1 MPVFQI
7 DGEPVEYEPGEKVLS
22 AALRCGKI
30 IPHYCYHPGMSIVA
44 TCRMCLVDVIDLGNG
59 RPAPKLQ
66 TACSVDATE
75 GMKIETFN
83 QKVEEGR
90 KLVNEFLLINHP
102 LDCPIC
108 DQSGECTLQDYSFKY
123 GSGKSEMDYSKR
135 VNGWRDIGTFVA
147 LERNR
152 CIQCS
157 RCDRFTREITGT
169 NEFGMFNRG
178 HELAVDTYTD
188 RPMTNKFQG
197 NMADICPVGAI
208 TEKEFRFKRR
218 VWKLKKNHSICTGCS
233 TGCNVTI
240 EHDRNE
246 VFRLKPHENQNVNKW
261 WLCDEGRLT
270 YRKMNEKKS
279 RINQPLGLIGEN
291 LEGISWEKAYGAIA
305 ERIRELKPLPQEVL
319 ALTDT
324 HASNEELFLIQK
336 LLKEGFSSE
345 NIFCPFPKWEQSES
359 DFFINT
365 LITTDKTPN
374 RAGALALHIKGDL
387 KNTKLKKVI
396 EGELKVVF
404 VLGNPFENELEFKEI
419 IKRTQLVIHIGVF
432 HNSWSE
438 IADVVLPGQ
447 FYSEKEGTYTNK
459 NQRVQSTEIAVKA
472 LRRTRPEWQIISELS
487 QALGHKSSFESI
499 PQVFNAM
506 VQEAKAFTGISFDKI
521 GSFGIELTKNTKDPG
536 KKVVPEMTAI

>member
-1 MPVFQI
+1 MPVFHI
-7 DGEPVEYEPGEKVLS
+7 DDQPVEFQPGEKILS
-22 AALRCGKI
+22 AALRNGKK

-44 TCRMCLVDVIDLGNG
+44 TCRMCVVDIVDLGNG

-66 TACSVDATE
+66 TACSVDAAE
-75 GMKIETFN
+75 GMKIETIN

-108 DQSGECTLQDYSFKY
+108 DQSGECSLQDYSYEY

-135 VNGWRDIGTFVA
+135 VYGWRDIGTFVS

-157 RCDRFTREITGT
+157 RCERFTREITGT

-178 HELAVDTYTD
+178 HELTVDTYTD
-188 RPMTNKFQG
+188 RKMINKFQG

-218 VWKLKKNHSICTGCS
+218 VWKLKKNRSVCIGCS

-246 VFRLKPHENQNVNKW
+246 VFRLKPYENQNVNKW
-261 WLCDEGRLT
+261 WMCDEGRLT
-270 YRKMNEKKS
+270 YQIMNERKT
-279 RINQPLGLIGEN
+279 RINRPLGRVGEN
-291 LEGISWEKAYGAIA
+291 LQNISWQEAYRAIA
-305 ERIRELKPLPQEVL
+305 ERISEMKPNGKEVI

-324 HASNEELFLIQK
+324 HATNEELFLLKK
-336 LLKEGFSSE
+336 LLKEKFLSD
-345 NIFCPFPKWEQSES
+345 NIFCPLPKWEQIDSEL
-359 DFFINT
+359 FIKT

-374 RAGALALHIKGDL
+374 RAGALALQIKGDAE
-387 KNTKLKKVI
+387 NTEVSNSVD
-396 EGELKVVF
+396 GELKVVII
-404 VLGNPFENELEFKEI
+404 LGNPFEKDNEIQQK
-419 IKRTQLVIHIGVF
+419 IKSAQLLVHIGAY
-432 HNSWSE
+432 HNCWSE

-447 FYSEKEGTYTNK
+447 YYSEKKGTFTNK
-459 NQRVQSTEIAVKA
+459 LQQVQAIEIAIQA
-472 LRRTRPEWQIISELS
+472 LRRSRPEWQIIVELAN
-487 QALGHKSSFESI
+487 ALGQEFNFSNVN
-499 PQVFNAM
+499 QVFATMAKETTAFSGLSLEQTALNGIKLKKTFTDTGM
-506 VQEAKAFTGISFDKI
+506 KLVQEPA
-521 GSFGIELTKNTKDPG
+521 
-536 KKVVPEMTAI
+536 

>member
-1 MPVFQI
+1 MPFFQI
-7 DGEPVEYEPGEKVLS
+7 DGEPVEYEPDEKVLS
-22 AALRCGKI
+22 AALRSGKV
-30 IPHYCYHPGMSIVA
+30 IPHYCYHPGMSVVA
-44 TCRMCLVDVIDLGNG
+44 TCRMCLVDVIDFGNG

-66 TACSVDATE
+66 TACSIDATE
-75 GMKIETFN
+75 GMKVETLN

-90 KLVNEFLLINHP
+90 KLVNEFLLVNHP

-108 DQSGECTLQDYSFKY
+108 DQSGECVLQDYSFEY

-178 HELAVDTYTD
+178 HELTLDTYAD

-218 VWKLKKNHSICTGCS
+218 VWKLKKNYSICTGCS
-233 TGCNVTI
+233 SGCNITI

-270 YRKMNEKKS
+270 YRRMNERKT
-279 RINQPLGLIGEN
+279 RIPRPLGRVDGN
-291 LEGISWEKAYGAIA
+291 LEGVSWGEAYGAIVK
-305 ERIRELKPLPQEVL
+305 RVKELKPFPHEVL

-324 HASNEELFLIQK
+324 RASNEELFLLQK
-336 LLKEGFSSE
+336 LLKEGFSSD
-345 NIFCPFPKWEQSES
+345 NIFCPLPKWGQSES

-365 LITTDKTPN
+365 LITTDKTSN
-374 RAGALALHIKGDL
+374 RAGALALKIKGDE
-387 KNTKLKKVI
+387 KNAKLKKVI
-396 EGELKVVF
+396 ERELKVVF
-404 VLGNPFENELEFKEI
+404 ILGNPFEAESEIKEI
-419 IKRTQLVIHIGVF
+419 IKRTQLVVHLGVF
-432 HNSWSE
+432 HNSWGE
-438 IADVVLPGQ
+438 IADVILPGRY
-447 FYSEKEGTYTNK
+447 YSEKEGTYTNK
-459 NQRVQSTEIAVKA
+459 HQRVQSTEIAIQA
-472 LRRTRPEWQIISELS
+472 LRRTRPEWQILTELLQS
-487 QALGHKSSFESI
+487 LGQTNCFDSV
-499 PQVFNAM
+499 PQVFAAM
-506 VQEAKAFTGISFDKI
+506 VQEAKAFSGVSFDKI
-521 GSFGIELTKNTKDPG
+521 GSLGIELKNKTKDTG
-536 KKVVPEMTAI
+536 MKVLVKQT

>member
-1 MPVFQI
+1 MPFFQI
-7 DGEPVEYEPGEKVLS
+7 DGEPVEYEPGEKVIS
-22 AALRCGKI
+22 AALRSGKI
-30 IPHYCYHPGMSIVA
+30 IPHYCYHPGMSVVA
-44 TCRMCLVDVIDLGNG
+44 TCRMCLVDVIDMGNG

-66 TACSVDATE
+66 TACSLDSME
-75 GMKIETFN
+75 GMKVETLN
-83 QKVEEGR
+83 QKVEEGQ
-90 KLVNEFLLINHP
+90 KLVNEFLLVNHP
-102 LDCPIC
+102 LDCPVC
-108 DQSGECTLQDYSFKY
+108 DQSGECILQDYSFKY

-147 LERNR
+147 MERNR

-178 HELAVDTYTD
+178 HELTLDTYAD

-218 VWKLKKNHSICTGCS
+218 VWKLKKNYSICTGCS
-233 TGCNVTI
+233 SGCNVTI

-270 YRKMNEKKS
+270 YRMMNERKT
-279 RINQPLGLIGEN
+279 RILRPLGRVEGN
-291 LEGISWEKAYGAIA
+291 LEGVSWEEAYGAIVK
-305 ERIRELKPLPQEVL
+305 RVKELKPFPHEVL

-324 HASNEELFLIQK
+324 RASNEELFLLQK
-336 LLKEGFSSE
+336 LLKEGFSSD
-345 NIFCPFPKWEQSES
+345 NIFCPLPKWGQSES

-374 RAGALALHIKGDL
+374 RAGALALKIKGDE
-387 KNTKLKKVI
+387 KNAKLKKVI

-404 VLGNPFENELEFKEI
+404 ILGNPFETESEIKEI
-419 IKRTQLVIHIGVF
+419 IKRTQLVVHLGVF
-432 HNSWSE
+432 HNSWGE

-447 FYSEKEGTYTNK
+447 YYSEKEGTYTNK
-459 NQRVQSTEIAVKA
+459 HQRVQSTEIAIQA
-472 LRRTRPEWQIISELS
+472 LRRTRPEWQILAELLQS
-487 QALGHKSSFESI
+487 LGQTSCFDSV
-499 PQVFNAM
+499 PQVFAAM
-506 VQEAKAFTGISFDKI
+506 VQEAKAFSGVSFDEI
-521 GSFGIELTKNTKDPG
+521 GSLGIELKNKTKDTG
-536 KKVVPEMTAI
+536 MKVLVKQA

>member
-1 MPVFQI
+1 MPFFQI

-22 AALRCGKI
+22 AALRSGKI
-30 IPHYCYHPGMSIVA
+30 IPHYCYHPGMSVVA
-44 TCRMCLVDVIDLGNG
+44 TCRMCLVDVIDMGNG

-66 TACSVDATE
+66 TACSLDAME
-75 GMKIETFN
+75 GMKVETLN
-83 QKVEEGR
+83 QKVEEGQE
-90 KLVNEFLLINHP
+90 LVNEFLLVNHP

-108 DQSGECTLQDYSFKY
+108 DQSGECILQDYSFKY

-147 LERNR
+147 MERNR

-178 HELAVDTYTD
+178 HELTLDTYAD

-218 VWKLKKNHSICTGCS
+218 VWKLKKNYSICTGCS
-233 TGCNVTI
+233 SGCNVTI

-270 YRKMNEKKS
+270 YRMMNERKT
-279 RINQPLGLIGEN
+279 RIPRPLGRVEGN
-291 LEGISWEKAYGAIA
+291 LEGISWEEAYGAIVK
-305 ERIRELKPLPQEVL
+305 RVKELKPFPHEVL

-324 HASNEELFLIQK
+324 RASNEELFLLQK
-336 LLKEGFSSE
+336 LLKEGFSSD
-345 NIFCPFPKWEQSES
+345 NIFCPLPKWGQSES

-374 RAGALALHIKGDL
+374 RAGALALKIKGDE
-387 KNTKLKKVI
+387 KNAKLKKVI

-404 VLGNPFENELEFKEI
+404 ILGNPFETESEIKEI
-419 IKRTQLVIHIGVF
+419 IKRTQLVVHLGVF
-432 HNSWSE
+432 HNSWGE

-447 FYSEKEGTYTNK
+447 YYSEKEGTYTNK
-459 NQRVQSTEIAVKA
+459 HQRVQSTEIAIQA
-472 LRRTRPEWQIISELS
+472 LRRTRPEWQILAELLQS
-487 QALGHKSSFESI
+487 LGQTSCFDSVSR
-499 PQVFNAM
+499 VFAAM
-506 VQEAKAFTGISFDKI
+506 VQEAKAFSGVSFDEI
-521 GSFGIELTKNTKDPG
+521 GSLGIELKNKTKDTG
-536 KKVVPEMTAI
+536 MKVLVKQA

>member
-1 MPVFQI
+1 MPFFQI
-7 DGEPVEYEPGEKVLS
+7 DGEPVEYESGEKVLS
-22 AALRCGKI
+22 AALRSGKI
-30 IPHYCYHPGMSIVA
+30 IPHYCYHPGMSVVA
-44 TCRMCLVDVIDLGNG
+44 TCRMCLVDVIDMGNG

-66 TACSVDATE
+66 TACSLDAME
-75 GMKIETFN
+75 GMKVETLN
-83 QKVEEGR
+83 QKVEEGQ
-90 KLVNEFLLINHP
+90 KLVNEFLLVNHP
-102 LDCPIC
+102 LDCPVC
-108 DQSGECTLQDYSFKY
+108 DQSGECILQDYSFKY

-147 LERNR
+147 MERNR

-178 HELAVDTYTD
+178 HELTLDTYAD

-218 VWKLKKNHSICTGCS
+218 VWKLKKNYSICTGCS
-233 TGCNVTI
+233 SGCNVTI

-270 YRKMNEKKS
+270 YRMMNERKT
-279 RINQPLGLIGEN
+279 RIPRPLGRVEGN
-291 LEGISWEKAYGAIA
+291 LEGVSWEEAYGAIVK
-305 ERIRELKPLPQEVL
+305 RVKELKPFPHEVL

-324 HASNEELFLIQK
+324 RASNEELFLLQK
-336 LLKEGFSSE
+336 LLKEGFSSD
-345 NIFCPFPKWEQSES
+345 NIFCPLPKWGQSES

-374 RAGALALHIKGDL
+374 RAGALALKIKGDE
-387 KNTKLKKVI
+387 KNAKLKKVI

-404 VLGNPFENELEFKEI
+404 ILGNPFEAESEIKEI
-419 IKRTQLVIHIGVF
+419 IKRTQLVVHLGVF
-432 HNSWSE
+432 HNSWGE

-447 FYSEKEGTYTNK
+447 YYSEKEGTYTNK
-459 NQRVQSTEIAVKA
+459 HQRVQSTEIAIQA
-472 LRRTRPEWQIISELS
+472 LRRTRPEWQILAELLQS
-487 QALGHKSSFESI
+487 LGQTSCFDSV
-499 PQVFNAM
+499 PQVFAAM
-506 VQEAKAFTGISFDKI
+506 VQEAKAFSGVSFDEI
-521 GSFGIELTKNTKDPG
+521 GSLGIELKNKTKDTG
-536 KKVVPEMTAI
+536 MKVLVKQA